1 MATRVQQEAVV
12 TKSVKQES
20 RVDARVEILN
30 TELAQ
35 AQVKC
40 DIESRRNQQTA

>member
-20 RVDARVEILN
+20 RVDAVVEIPLFL
-30 TELAQ
+30 TQSWPRL
-35 AQVKC
+35 K
-40 DIESRRNQQTA
+40 